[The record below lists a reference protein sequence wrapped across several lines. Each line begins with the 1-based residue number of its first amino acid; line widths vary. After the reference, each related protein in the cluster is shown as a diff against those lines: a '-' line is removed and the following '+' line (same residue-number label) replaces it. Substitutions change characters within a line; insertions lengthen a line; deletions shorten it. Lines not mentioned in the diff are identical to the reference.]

1 MSQPQDPVTEHY
13 IPIANKYKMASRV
26 TSKELRLEAFAT
38 NGIDVYRLPMDP
50 DLIASLLPNI
60 NKLRCVWAKSL
71 ALRLLHG
78 DIYTGTVLACQIQTI
93 VLDANNQK
101 T

>member
-13 IPIANKYKMASRV
+13 IPIPNKYEMASRV

-50 DLIASLLPNI
+50 NLIASLLPNI
-60 NKLRCVWAKSL
+60 NKLRCVRAKSL

-78 DIYTGTVLACQIQTI
+78 DIFTGTVSACQIQTI

>member
-1 MSQPQDPVTEHY
+1 MSQVQDPVTEHY

-26 TSKELRLEAFAT
+26 TSKELRLGAYAT
-38 NGIDVYRLPMDP
+38 NDIDVYKLPMDP
-50 DLIASLLPNI
+50 ALIAGMLPKI
-60 NKLRCVWAKSL
+60 NKLRCVRAKSL

-78 DIYTGTVLACQIQTI
+78 DIYTGTVSACQIQTI